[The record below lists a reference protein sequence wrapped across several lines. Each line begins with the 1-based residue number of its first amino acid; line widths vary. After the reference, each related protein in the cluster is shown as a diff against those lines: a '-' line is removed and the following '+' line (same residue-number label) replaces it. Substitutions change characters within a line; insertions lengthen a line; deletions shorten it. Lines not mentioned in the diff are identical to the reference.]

1 MTNEI
6 WWRLGFFFSILM
18 IMMLIEW
25 RMPARKAPIKSNKR
39 WLANFGLVLA
49 SSIVA
54 RLAVPIGLTAVAL
67 YNQQHGI
74 GLFNMLDLSILVSI
88 VLSLLVLDI
97 IIYWQHRLFHR
108 VPILWR
114 LHKVHHADA
123 HVDTSTGLRFHPIE
137 IVLSILV
144 KLFVVSALGV
154 PAVAILIFE
163 IALNGLAMF
172 NHANIRL
179 PPAIEKPARLILMT
193 QILHR
198 IHHSQRVSETNSNY
212 GFSVIWWDKIFGSY
226 KSDAQ
231 KPDNELDIG
240 LKEYPSPKQNA
251 SLWGLL
257 AMPFR
262 GKSLKSKS
270 LKNKSLKSK

>member
-6 WWRLGFFFSILM
+6 WWRLGFFFSILV

-25 RMPARKAPIKSNKR
+25 RMPARTAPIKSSKR
-39 WLANFGLVLA
+39 WFANFGLVFA
-49 SSIVA
+49 SSVIA
-54 RLAVPIGLTAVAL
+54 RLAVPVGLTAVAL

-74 GLFNMLDLSILVSI
+74 GLFNIIDLPSVLVI
-88 VLSLLVLDI
+88 VLSLLLLDI

-114 LHKVHHADA
+114 LHRVHHADA
-123 HVDTSTGLRFHPIE
+123 HIDASTGLRFHPIE
-137 IVLSILV
+137 IILSILI
-144 KLFVVSALGV
+144 KLAAVSLLGV
-154 PAVAILIFE
+154 PAIAVLFFE
-163 IALNGLAMF
+163 ITLNGLAMF

-179 PPAIEKPARLILMT
+179 PPAIEKPARLVLMT

-212 GFSVIWWDKIFGSY
+212 GFSVIWWDWIFGSY
-226 KSDAQ
+226 KGAAQ
-231 KPDNELDIG
+231 KSDNELDIG

-257 AMPFR
+257 VMPFR
-262 GKSLKSKS
+262 
-270 LKNKSLKSK
+270 NK

>member
-1 MTNEI
+1 MTNEV
-6 WWRLGFFFSILM
+6 WWRLGFFLSILV

-25 RMPARKAPIKSNKR
+25 RMPARKAPIKSSKR
-39 WLANFGLVLA
+39 WFANFGLVFA
-49 SSIVA
+49 SSVIA
-54 RLAVPIGLTAVAL
+54 RLAVPVGLTAVAL

-74 GLFNMLDLSILVSI
+74 GLFNIIDLPSI
-88 VLSLLVLDI
+88 VVLILSLILLDI

-123 HVDTSTGLRFHPIE
+123 HVDASTGLRFHPIE

-144 KLFVVSALGV
+144 KLAAVSLLGV
-154 PAVAILIFE
+154 PAIAVLIFE
-163 IALNGLAMF
+163 IALNGLAIF

-179 PPAIEKPARLILMT
+179 PPAIEKPTRLILMT

-212 GFSVIWWDKIFGSY
+212 GFSVIWWDWIFVSY
-226 KSDAQ
+226 KSEAK

-257 AMPFR
+257 VMPFKGHSFKR
-262 GKSLKSKS
+262 K
-270 LKNKSLKSK
+270 

>member
-1 MTNEI
+1 MTNEV
-6 WWRLGFFFSILM
+6 WWRLGFFFSILV

-25 RMPARKAPIKSNKR
+25 RMPARKAPIKSSKR
-39 WLANFGLVLA
+39 WFANFGLVFA
-49 SSIVA
+49 SSIVT
-54 RLAVPIGLTAVAL
+54 RLVVPVGLTAVAL

-74 GLFNMLDLSILVSI
+74 GLFNIIHLPSILTI
-88 VLSLLVLDI
+88 VLSLLLLDI
-97 IIYWQHRLFHR
+97 VIYWQHRLFHR

-144 KLFVVSALGV
+144 KLVAVSVLGA
-154 PAVAILIFE
+154 PAIAILIFE

-179 PPAIEKPARLILMT
+179 PPAIEKPLRLVLMT

-212 GFSVIWWDKIFGSY
+212 GFSVIWWDWIFGSY
-226 KSDAQ
+226 KSDAK
-231 KPDNELDIG
+231 KPDNEIDIG
-240 LKEYPSPKQNA
+240 LREYPSPKQNA

-257 AMPFR
+257 VMPFK
-262 GKSLKSKS
+262 GKPLKSK
-270 LKNKSLKSK
+270 

>member
-1 MTNEI
+1 MTNEV
-6 WWRLGFFFSILM
+6 WWRLGFFLSILV

-25 RMPARKAPIKSNKR
+25 RMPARKAPIKSSKR
-39 WLANFGLVLA
+39 WFANFGLVFA
-49 SSIVA
+49 SSVIA
-54 RLAVPIGLTAVAL
+54 RLAVPVGLTAVAL

-74 GLFNMLDLSILVSI
+74 GLFNIIDLPSI
-88 VLSLLVLDI
+88 VVIILSLILLDI

-123 HVDTSTGLRFHPIE
+123 HVDASTGLRFHPIE
-137 IVLSILV
+137 IILSILV
-144 KLFVVSALGV
+144 KLVAVSLLGV
-154 PAVAILIFE
+154 PAIAVLIFE

-179 PPAIEKPARLILMT
+179 PPAIEKPTRLILMT

-212 GFSVIWWDKIFGSY
+212 GFSVIWWDWIFGSY
-226 KSDAQ
+226 KSEAK

-257 AMPFR
+257 IMPFK
-262 GKSLKSKS
+262 GHSVKSK
-270 LKNKSLKSK
+270 